1 MNNLEGIKNFIDIA
15 STFIEIIIMFATAY
29 ISYAVYKLEKKE
41 NNPKI
46 VIEHKLV
53 EEDYINVK
61 DDLFYEN
68 RDKFEQEKRGDGFPC
83 RRYYDEYYNYDK
95 NIEITRKYK
104 FSCIDIEN
112 KGDFPATNLEVILYI
127 DLKKTNLEF
136 SSDEVNEE
144 SENVVKYK
152 SEKIEYK
159 INYMP
164 PGKKI
169 RKYIFEYEGQFIGFD
184 VRVIKM
190 KTDEVT
196 FIKKDTVIDT
206 VWHEG
211 LEYLSDSIDIR
222 EVYGC
227 VKIKEG

>member
-1 MNNLEGIKNFIDIA
+1 MNNLDGIKNFIDIA

-46 VIEHKLV
+46 VIEHKLI
-53 EEDYINVK
+53 EEDYTNVN

-83 RRYYDEYYNYDK
+83 RRYYDKYYNADE
-95 NIEITRKYK
+95 NDEITRKYK
-104 FSCIDIEN
+104 FSCIEIEN
-112 KGDFPATNLEVILYI
+112 KGDFPATNLEIILYI
-127 DLKKTNLEF
+127 DLKRTTWNF
-136 SSDEVNEE
+136 GTDEADVQNIQTP
-144 SENVVKYK
+144 KYK
-152 SEKIEYK
+152 TREIKIQLE
-159 INYMP
+159 YMP

-169 RKYIFEYEGQFIGFD
+169 RKYLFEYEGQFIGYD
-184 VRVIKM
+184 VRVGKM
-190 KTDEVT
+190 KSNEVT

-206 VWHEG
+206 VWYEG
-211 LEYLSDSIDIR
+211 LEYLSDLRDER

-227 VKIKEG
+227 IRIKED